1 MRKGLGITVK
11 GTCGE
16 AVVCVCDVLPVR
28 VMCLFVSFFLFSPF
42 FFFLSI
48 YSAYISDFSCTLHV
62 HVL

>member
-28 VMCLFVSFFLFSPF
+28 VICLFVSLSSLLSSFFFLF
-42 FFFLSI
+42 I
-48 YSAYISDFSCTLHV
+48 
-62 HVL
+62 VLI